1 MALKGSSCLSMGWT
15 AQSWSVQGRCVSSN
29 SLKRFCSCS
38 MWRMQSSMSI
48 LLSWEVSSSSY
59 VWPLTLSSATR
70 SSQSDRFSSA
80 HLQNTRPPLDSFLCR
95 ENLSRHVG
103 VCFISFYMLLLSGQN
118 KFWLC
123 SPASWWQSFKPPY
136 SCFTSSRTNVC
147 TKTEPH
153 SATRAVRF
161 ITKRSF

>member
-15 AQSWSVQGRCVSSN
+15 AQSWSVQGRCVSSS

-70 SSQSDRFSSA
+70 SSPSDRFSSA
-80 HLQNTRPPLDSFLCR
+80 HLQNTRPPLDSGLFPVQREPVTSCR
-95 ENLSRHVG
+95 SLFHFILHVAAKWTEQIL
-103 VCFISFYMLLLSGQN
+103 VVFSC
-118 KFWLC
+118 
-123 SPASWWQSFKPPY
+123 QSFKPPY

-161 ITKRSF
+161 IT